1 MLHLKNLSCSMLVRK
16 HALGELQP
24 PCKFRDRQNFG
35 AGLQRYN
42 SRADWARKLFKPCTD
57 LASLLVEIEKKFFVL
72 GSGFSGGGRHK
83 WGCHFRF
90 FWPTLRGP
98 GRQSNEQLFSL
109 KFLFETRLS
118 SESLELL
125 IWFLTYLD
133 PKLCHKNQKVVKIST
148 PTKGNL
154 GWITPSLDMA
164 INLRQ
169 NRLESFSSPLKT
181 REDL

>member
-1 MLHLKNLSCSMLVRK
+1 M
-16 HALGELQP
+16 
-24 PCKFRDRQNFG
+24 
-35 AGLQRYN
+35 Y
-42 SRADWARKLFKPCTD
+42 
-57 LASLLVEIEKKFFVL
+57 
-72 GSGFSGGGRHK
+72 GFSK
-83 WGCHFRF
+83 SSSWDWKKIFRFGFGVLRRRTSQVGLSFSF

-118 SESLELL
+118 SESLKLL